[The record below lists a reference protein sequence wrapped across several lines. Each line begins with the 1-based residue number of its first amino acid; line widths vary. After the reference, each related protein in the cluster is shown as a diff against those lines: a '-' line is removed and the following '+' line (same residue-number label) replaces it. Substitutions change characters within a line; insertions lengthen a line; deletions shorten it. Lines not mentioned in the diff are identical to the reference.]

1 MRIPTSH
8 FEVIE
13 MEKNAFEIGRI
24 YANWPN
30 HNGTMTV
37 VDRVE
42 SSLRTPPNEHDA
54 VQVRL
59 RKNNGR
65 VVRRWADVKE
75 GYQKGVEMLIVD
87 VEPFNVQAFF
97 ANDLASRFA
106 DTHGWLWEVDE

>member
-1 MRIPTSH
+1 MRIPTCH

-13 MEKNAFEIGRI
+13 MEKNTFEIGRI
-24 YANWPN
+24 YVNWPN

-54 VQVRL
+54 VRVRL
-59 RKNNGR
+59 RNNNGR

-75 GYQKGVEMLIVD
+75 GFQKGVEMLTVD
-87 VEPFNVQAFF
+87 VEPLNVQVFF
-97 ANDLASRFA
+97 ANDL
-106 DTHGWLWEVDE
+106 THEVVDE